1 MKLVTVV
8 IKPFKLEDVREA
20 LSSMGIQG
28 LTVTEVKG
36 FGRQKGHAELYRGAE
51 YSVNFLP
58 KVKIDVAIADD
69 QLAEVVDVI
78 SKAAYTGKIGDGK
91 IFVAELQRVIRIRTG
106 ESDEAALYLS
116 DHTVMGN
123 ETMKIATM
131 KTGLGALALLPG
143 LAMAAPAVA
152 DKADNAFMMICTA
165 LVLFMTIPGIA
176 LFYGGL
182 IRGKNVLSMLTQVI
196 VTFALV
202 CVLGVVYGY
211 TLAFGTGGSFFGNF
225 DWVLLKNIELKA
237 LMGSFY
243 QYIHVAFQGSFA
255 CITVGLIVGA
265 LAERIRFSAVLIF
278 VVVWMTLSYIPIA
291 HMVWGGGLL
300 ATHGALDFAGGTVVH
315 INAAVAGLVGAYMM
329 GKRVGFGKEAFK
341 PHNLPM
347 VFTGT
352 AILYVGW
359 FGFNAGSA
367 SAANEIAGL
376 AFVNTVVATAA
387 AILAWTFGEWATRG
401 KPSLLGACSGAI
413 AGLVGITPA
422 CGYIG
427 VGGSLIVGIAAGLA
441 GLWGVTVLKRWLRVD
456 DPCDVFG
463 VHGVCGI
470 VGCILTGIFA
480 ATSLGGVGYAEGVT
494 MGHQV
499 LVQLESIGI
508 TIVWS
513 GVVAFIGYKVADM
526 TVGLRVPE
534 DQEREGLDVNSHGE
548 NAYNA

>member
-1 MKLVTVV
+1 
-8 IKPFKLEDVREA
+8 
-20 LSSMGIQG
+20 
-28 LTVTEVKG
+28 
-36 FGRQKGHAELYRGAE
+36 
-51 YSVNFLP
+51 
-58 KVKIDVAIADD
+58 
-69 QLAEVVDVI
+69 
-78 SKAAYTGKIGDGK
+78 
-91 IFVAELQRVIRIRTG
+91 
-106 ESDEAALYLS
+106 
-116 DHTVMGN
+116 
-123 ETMKIATM
+123 MKIAM
-131 KTGLGALALLPG
+131 IKTTLASLALLPG
-143 LAMAAPAVA
+143 LTIAAPAVA
-152 DKADNAFMMICTA
+152 DKADSAFMMICTA

-182 IRGKNVLSMLTQVI
+182 IRAKNVLSMLTQVT

-202 CVLGVVYGY
+202 CILWVVYGY
-211 TLAFGTGGSFFGNF
+211 SLAFGEGNHFFGNT
-225 DWVLLKNIELKA
+225 DGAMLKNIA
-237 LMGSFY
+237 LTAVTGTIY

-278 VVVWMTLSYIPIA
+278 VVVWFTFSYIPIA

-300 ATHGALDFAGGTVVH
+300 AAHGALDFAGGTVVH
-315 INAAVAGLVGAYMM
+315 INAAIAGLVGAYLI

-352 AILYVGW
+352 AILYIGW

-367 SAANEIAGL
+367 GSANEIAAL

-387 AILAWTFGEWATRG
+387 AILGWIIGEWTLRG

-413 AGLVGITPA
+413 AGLVGVTPA
-422 CGYIG
+422 CGYVG
-427 VGGSLIVGIAAGLA
+427 VGGALVIGVIAGLA
-441 GLWGVTVLKRWLRVD
+441 GLWGVTMLKRLLRVD

-470 VGCILTGIFA
+470 VGCILTGVFA
-480 ATSLGGVGYAEGVT
+480 ASSLGGVGFVDGVT

-499 LVQLESIGI
+499 MVQLESIAI
-508 TIVWS
+508 TVVWS
-513 GVVAFIGYKVADM
+513 GVVAFVGYKLADIL
-526 TVGLRVPE
+526 VGLRVPE
-534 DQEREGLDVNSHGE
+534 EQEREGLDVNSHGE

>member
-1 MKLVTVV
+1 
-8 IKPFKLEDVREA
+8 
-20 LSSMGIQG
+20 
-28 LTVTEVKG
+28 
-36 FGRQKGHAELYRGAE
+36 
-51 YSVNFLP
+51 
-58 KVKIDVAIADD
+58 
-69 QLAEVVDVI
+69 
-78 SKAAYTGKIGDGK
+78 
-91 IFVAELQRVIRIRTG
+91 
-106 ESDEAALYLS
+106 
-116 DHTVMGN
+116 
-123 ETMKIATM
+123 MKIAM
-131 KTGLGALALLPG
+131 IKTTLASLALLPG
-143 LAMAAPAVA
+143 LTIAAPAVA
-152 DKADNAFMMICTA
+152 DKADSAFMMICTA

-182 IRGKNVLSMLTQVI
+182 IRAKNVLSMLTQVT

-202 CVLGVVYGY
+202 CILWGVYGY
-211 TLAFGTGGSFFGNF
+211 SLAFGEGNHFFGNA
-225 DWVLLKNIELKA
+225 DGAMLKNIVLTA
-237 LMGSFY
+237 VTGTIY

-278 VVVWMTLSYIPIA
+278 VVVWFTLSYIPIA

-300 ATHGALDFAGGTVVH
+300 AAHGALDFAGGTVVH
-315 INAAVAGLVGAYMM
+315 INAAIAGLVGAYLI

-352 AILYVGW
+352 AILYIGW

-367 SAANEIAGL
+367 GSANEIAAL

-387 AILAWTFGEWATRG
+387 AILGWIIGEWTLRG

-413 AGLVGITPA
+413 AGLVGVTPA
-422 CGYIG
+422 CGYVG
-427 VGGSLIVGIAAGLA
+427 VGGALVIGVIAGLA
-441 GLWGVTVLKRWLRVD
+441 GLWGVTMLKRLLRVD

-470 VGCILTGIFA
+470 VGCILTGVFA
-480 ATSLGGVGYAEGVT
+480 ASSLGGVGFVDGVT

-499 LVQLESIGI
+499 MVQLESIAI
-508 TIVWS
+508 TVVWS
-513 GVVAFIGYKVADM
+513 GVVAFVGYKLADIL
-526 TVGLRVPE
+526 VGLRVPE
-534 DQEREGLDVNSHGE
+534 EQEREGLDVNSHGE

>member
-1 MKLVTVV
+1 
-8 IKPFKLEDVREA
+8 
-20 LSSMGIQG
+20 
-28 LTVTEVKG
+28 
-36 FGRQKGHAELYRGAE
+36 
-51 YSVNFLP
+51 
-58 KVKIDVAIADD
+58 
-69 QLAEVVDVI
+69 
-78 SKAAYTGKIGDGK
+78 
-91 IFVAELQRVIRIRTG
+91 
-106 ESDEAALYLS
+106 
-116 DHTVMGN
+116 
-123 ETMKIATM
+123 MKIAM
-131 KTGLGALALLPG
+131 IKTTLASLALLPG
-143 LAMAAPAVA
+143 LTIAAPAVA
-152 DKADNAFMMICTA
+152 DKADSAFMMICTA

-182 IRGKNVLSMLTQVI
+182 IRAKNVLSMLTQVT

-202 CVLGVVYGY
+202 CILWVVYGY
-211 TLAFGTGGSFFGNF
+211 SLAFGEGNHFFGNA
-225 DWVLLKNIELKA
+225 DGAMLKNIVLTA
-237 LMGSFY
+237 VTGTIY

-278 VVVWMTLSYIPIA
+278 VVVWFTLSYIPIA

-300 ATHGALDFAGGTVVH
+300 AAHGALDFAGGTVVH
-315 INAAVAGLVGAYMM
+315 INAAIAGLVGAYLI

-352 AILYVGW
+352 AILYIGW

-367 SAANEIAGL
+367 GSANEIAAL

-387 AILAWTFGEWATRG
+387 AILGWIIGEWTLRG

-413 AGLVGITPA
+413 AGLVGVTPA
-422 CGYIG
+422 CGYVG
-427 VGGSLIVGIAAGLA
+427 VGGALVIGVIAGLA
-441 GLWGVTVLKRWLRVD
+441 GLWGVTMLKRLLRVD

-470 VGCILTGIFA
+470 VGCILTGVFA
-480 ATSLGGVGYAEGVT
+480 ASSLGGVGFVDGVT

-499 LVQLESIGI
+499 MVQLESIAI
-508 TIVWS
+508 TVVWS
-513 GVVAFIGYKVADM
+513 GVVAFVGYKLADIF
-526 TVGLRVPE
+526 VGLRVPE
-534 DQEREGLDVNSHGE
+534 EQEREGLDVNSHGE

>member
-1 MKLVTVV
+1 MKHTA
-8 IKPFKLEDVREA
+8 FK
-20 LSSMGIQG
+20 S
-28 LTVTEVKG
+28 G
-36 FGRQKGHAELYRGAE
+36 FGL
-51 YSVNFLP
+51 
-58 KVKIDVAIADD
+58 
-69 QLAEVVDVI
+69 
-78 SKAAYTGKIGDGK
+78 
-91 IFVAELQRVIRIRTG
+91 
-106 ESDEAALYLS
+106 
-116 DHTVMGN
+116 
-123 ETMKIATM
+123 
-131 KTGLGALALLPG
+131 LALLPG
-143 LAMAAPAVA
+143 IALAAPAVA

-165 LVLFMTIPGIA
+165 LVLFMTIPGLA

-182 IRGKNVLSMLTQVI
+182 IRAKNVLSMLTQVS
-196 VTFALV
+196 VAFALV
-202 CVLGVVYGY
+202 CVLWVVYGY
-211 TLAFGTGGSFFGNF
+211 SLAFGSGGSFFGNV
-225 DWVLLKNIELKA
+225 DWLLLKGIKITD
-237 LMGSFY
+237 LMGTFY

-278 VVVWMTLSYIPIA
+278 VAVWLTFSYVPIA

-300 ATHGALDFAGGTVVH
+300 ASDGALDFAGGTVVH
-315 INAAVAGLVGAYMM
+315 INAAVAGLVGAYLV

-352 AILYVGW
+352 AILYFGW

-387 AILAWTFGEWATRG
+387 AILAWVFGEWALRG

-413 AGLVGITPA
+413 AGLVGVTPA

-441 GLWGVTVLKRWLRVD
+441 GLWGVTLLKRWLRVD

-470 VGCILTGIFA
+470 AGCILTGIFA
-480 ATSLGGVGYAEGVT
+480 STSLGGVGYATGVT

-499 LVQLESIGI
+499 LVQLESIAI
-508 TIVWS
+508 TVVWS
-513 GVVAFIGYKVADM
+513 AVVAFIAYKAADL
-526 TVGLRVPE
+526 TVGLRVSE
-534 DQEREGLDVNSHGE
+534 EQEREGLDVNSHGE